1 VDAACTRALAPRERS
16 RLVRMLEE
24 HAIDPDAAGWLG
36 RVERSTLDALGARGH
51 ATATELVAD
60 VPELGRKLT
69 FGAGTASEAVVGLST
84 RVLFLLATDGRI
96 VRGRPVG
103 SWLSSQWRWA
113 PAHGWLGPRAE
124 LDPAAARAELA
135 GRWLSA
141 YGPGTAG
148 DVSWWAG
155 WSRRDTQAAL
165 RDVGAVEVALDSGTG
180 YVLPNDVDAVPE
192 PGPWVALLPGLD
204 PTVMGWKERDWYLGE
219 HRAALFDRSGNAG
232 PTVWLAGRVVGGWA
246 QTADGEVAVALLED
260 VGSEAEAMI
269 SAEAARLT
277 SWLGAARV
285 TPRFRTPL
293 EQQLAGTPARR
304 RRSAIVR

>member
-1 VDAACTRALAPRERS
+1 
-16 RLVRMLEE
+16 
-24 HAIDPDAAGWLG
+24 
-36 RVERSTLDALGARGH
+36 
-51 ATATELVAD
+51 
-60 VPELGRKLT
+60 
-69 FGAGTASEAVVGLST
+69 VVGLST

-293 EQQLAGTPARR
+293 EQQLAGAPARR